1 MEGGGLGWHDE
12 ESHNEAAEDSP
23 GSRRKYKACDRHQL
37 LSRSLLANPAPALF
51 NLHKVER
58 YQLTTE
64 LLHFQEVCVNRCRQ
78 PDTRVCT
85 LSTASEAVYRDD
97 SISSLAPYFPI

>member
-64 LLHFQEVCVNRCRQ
+64 LLHFQEVCVK
-78 PDTRVCT
+78 PDTRPCT